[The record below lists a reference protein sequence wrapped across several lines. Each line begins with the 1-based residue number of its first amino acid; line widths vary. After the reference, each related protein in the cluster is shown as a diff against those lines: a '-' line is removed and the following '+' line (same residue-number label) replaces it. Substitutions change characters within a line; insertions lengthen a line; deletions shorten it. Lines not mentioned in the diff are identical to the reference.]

1 MSEEN
6 KCICCLC
13 GESLPKEKYYK
24 SYSDF
29 YIGDRLPICKE
40 CFLKKYSEYSARY
53 NSNKKA
59 MQRMC
64 MTFDVFF
71 DEDVFD
77 DCDTGIG
84 ASKVVGKYF
93 RKMNMAQYK
102 DRTFEDTL
110 KKGFEFSGERKIK
123 KDKFAAVVD
132 EYGSPVDGKVSEA
145 DIEKWGVGLSPEDY
159 ENLNNHYKYL
169 TTANPNIDN
178 NQKIFIL
185 DLCYT
190 KMQQQ
195 RCVRERDM
203 DNYKKMGDYYNST
216 FAKSGLRAANDS
228 GKDDDNCLGM
238 WAARISQYTPEEYYK
253 NKTLYKDYDNLGDY
267 FERFVLRPLRNLMH
281 GTTDRD
287 YEFYVK
293 DESEED
299 TYADFDGE

>member
-1 MSEEN
+1 MDEN

-13 GESLPKEKYYK
+13 GESLNKESFYK

-29 YIGDRLPICKE
+29 YKGDRLPICKD
-40 CFLKKYSEYSARY
+40 CFSRKYSEYSSRY
-53 NSNKKA
+53 HSNKKA

-64 MTFDVFF
+64 LAFDVFF

-77 DCDTGIG
+77 TCDIG
-84 ASKVVGKYF
+84 TEDRKVVGKYF

-102 DRTFEDTL
+102 NKTFENTL
-110 KKGFEFSGERKIK
+110 EEGFEFSGERKING
-123 KDKFAAVVD
+123 DRFAAIVD
-132 EYGSPVDGKVSEA
+132 EYGNPTDGEVSEE
-145 DIEKWGVGLSPEDY
+145 DIKRWGVGLSPEDY
-159 ENLNNHYKYL
+159 ENLNLHYDYL
-169 TTANPNIDN
+169 TRANPNIDN
-178 NQKIFIL
+178 NQRIFID
-185 DLCYT
+185 DLCYA

-216 FAKSGLRAANDS
+216 YAKSGLKAMSDS
-228 GKDDDNCLGM
+228 GKNDDDCLGM

-253 NKTLYKDYDNLGDY
+253 NKGLYKDYDNLGEY

-281 GTTDRD
+281 GTSDRD

-299 TYADFDGE
+299 TYADFGGE

>member
-1 MSEEN
+1 MLAAGHKEQRSPPLFSFVNWSRMALLPGVSESA
-6 KCICCLC
+6 LC
-13 GESLPKEKYYK
+13 VHLPSLLSPPPRPTPL
-24 SYSDF
+24 
-29 YIGDRLPICKE
+29 G
-40 CFLKKYSEYSARY
+40 
-53 NSNKKA
+53 
-59 MQRMC
+59 
-64 MTFDVFF
+64 
-71 DEDVFD
+71 
-77 DCDTGIG
+77 
-84 ASKVVGKYF
+84 
-93 RKMNMAQYK
+93 
-102 DRTFEDTL
+102 TL